1 MTSSPRCTLTLS
13 TALTVFHR
21 YTSTGCPTKG
31 TRCPVP
37 ACLHLSYLSRLPHL
51 STMFLRPVSRLVV
64 PHLSTVFPRSV
75 SHLVVPHLSTMSPW
89 PVSHLVVLHLSTMFP
104 RPVSHLVVPHLSTVF
119 PRSVSSPIHQHHTVC
134 GPRSQTHKPR
144 QLESKKATSE
154 MTLLNVTS

>member
-1 MTSSPRCTLTLS
+1 MLSLFLLLHAPWAVKIGRALTFFRCYYSQHDLICCVTSRWPHDVSSRHRLTRKSCRVTPRPRGAASYVRCTLTLS
-13 TALTVFHR
+13 AALTVFHR

-75 SHLVVPHLSTMSPW
+75 SHLVVPHLSKMS
-89 PVSHLVVLHLSTMFP
+89 
-104 RPVSHLVVPHLSTVF
+104 
-119 PRSVSSPIHQHHTVC
+119 PRSVSW
-134 GPRSQTHKPR
+134 
-144 QLESKKATSE
+144 
-154 MTLLNVTS
+154 